1 MLRHDKMLLIF
12 ISSECEY
19 GGPLQAMLAGD
30 FKAVSLLADGV
41 WKIPRYEIR
50 SFSRLENSNSINMT
64 NFDKF
69 GFSFS

>member
-1 MLRHDKMLLIF
+1 MLLII

-50 SFSRLENSNSINMT
+50 SFSRLENSNSIN
-64 NFDKF
+64 FDKF